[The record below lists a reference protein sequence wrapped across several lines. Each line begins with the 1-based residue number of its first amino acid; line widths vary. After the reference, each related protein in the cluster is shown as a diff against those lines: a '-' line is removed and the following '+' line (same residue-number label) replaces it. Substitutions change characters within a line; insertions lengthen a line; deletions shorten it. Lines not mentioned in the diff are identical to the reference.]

1 MTEIYQSMHLC
12 QKKERH
18 EGEKNIPN

>member
-18 EGEKNIPN
+18 EGEKKYS